1 MSERRASQQIR
12 DALRQMQDMKKTY
25 EKTQEELAQMTL
37 IGAAAGG
44 MVTAEVSGLGQ
55 IKRVKIDR
63 SVVNPDDIEM
73 LEDLVAVAVSEA
85 QKKASS
91 EQQLR
96 QSKLMEGLP
105 IKLPF

>member
-1 MSERRASQQIR
+1 MDIMN
-12 DALRQMQDMKKTY
+12 ALRQMQDVKKNY
-25 EKTQEELAQMTL
+25 EKTQEELEQMTL
-37 IGAAAGG
+37 TGAAAGG
-44 MVTAEVSGLGQ
+44 MVTADVTGLGQ

-73 LEDLVAVAVSEA
+73 LEDLVAVAVGEA
-85 QKKASS
+85 QKKATE
-91 EQQLR
+91 EQKMR